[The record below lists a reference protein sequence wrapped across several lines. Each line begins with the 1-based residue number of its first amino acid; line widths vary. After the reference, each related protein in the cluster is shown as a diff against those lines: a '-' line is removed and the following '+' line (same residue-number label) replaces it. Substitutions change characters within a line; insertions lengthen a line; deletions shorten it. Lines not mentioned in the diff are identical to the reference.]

1 MLAWRIFLEY
11 AYRTM
16 RELSEILIVGCVVW
30 AAWIALSPKPVFK
43 IRVAKGSVRVTKG
56 KVTADFQQQAADIL
70 QQWKISRGW
79 IGAVKRGRRLT
90 LVFSHSVP
98 PGCRQQLRNLWTNC

>member
-1 MLAWRIFLEY
+1 
-11 AYRTM
+11 M

-30 AAWIALSPKPVFK
+30 AAWVALSPKPVFK

-56 KVTADFQQQAADIL
+56 KVTAEAAEIL
-70 QQWKISRGW
+70 HQWKISRGW